1 MFYDLV
7 RFGRVRTGPNLN
19 QLKTLCLGQIKA
31 GQDRTKSEP
40 IIEVYVWAKYRP
52 GLDRTS
58 VDVEIKASP
67 DQTTSEPNIDVRS
80 GQDQKKKPK
89 RRRSR

>member
-67 DQTTSEPNIDVRS
+67 ASPDNI
-80 GQDQKKKPK
+80 
-89 RRRSR
+89 